1 VLSSGELTVGAHSVS
16 VIELNVQSTNP
27 PSNNTGGNATVLGC
41 TDSAAENYD
50 PTATQ
55 DDNSCTYPSVPVPG
69 CTDEAATN
77 YNAEATQDDGNCQ
90 YETDPVDPCSDVFCD
105 ACPDGWDTV
114 PAEEGACCPS
124 CLEPSE
130 NNQTNATNQTNGTA
144 NETIN
149 ETGLQT
155 CELCCGE
162 TYQHPADQACP
173 VMSCLPCEDEEAS
186 TTSSSADT
194 VRNGLIGVVLLL
206 VLVLTFTG
214 RRPPKDGFEAS
225 VENDDSQAN
234 LS

>member
-1 VLSSGELTVGAHSVS
+1 
-16 VIELNVQSTNP
+16 
-27 PSNNTGGNATVLGC
+27 
-41 TDSAAENYD
+41 
-50 PTATQ
+50 
-55 DDNSCTYPSVPVPG
+55 VPG